1 MEKELTG
8 YIALAGINLMGKE
21 EYFAI
26 YNDGYKYEKG
36 DKVLVTGYRR
46 GQILTIQNI
55 ITLDDMTH
63 FHENEKITQEIVC
76 KINPSA
82 IDMTAYEDREKRRKE
97 LAKIQYKKHQLR
109 QTMDNI
115 IQSTKDD
122 KKYEIFAE
130 TNPDFAKLLE
140 EYKELMSKEVKE

>member
-1 MEKELTG
+1 MAKELTG
-8 YIALAGINLMGKE
+8 YIAVAGINLMWKE

-55 ITLDDMTH
+55 LTLDDMTH
-63 FHENEKITQEIVC
+63 VHENEKITQEIVC

-82 IDMTAYEDREKRRKE
+82 IDMTAYEDREKRRKK

-109 QTMDNI
+109 QMMDNI

-122 KKYEIFAE
+122 EKYEIFAE
-130 TNPDFAKLLE
+130 TNSRFAKLLE
-140 EYKELMSKEVKE
+140 EYKELSKEMEE

>member
-1 MEKELTG
+1 
-8 YIALAGINLMGKE
+8 MGKE

-26 YNDGYKYEKG
+26 YNDDYKYEKG

-55 ITLDDMTH
+55 LTLDDMKH
-63 FHENEKITQEIVC
+63 FHENEEITQEIVC
-76 KINPSA
+76 KIDPGA

-97 LAKIQYKKHQLR
+97 LAKMQYKKHQLR

-140 EYKELMSKEVKE
+140 EYKELSKEVEE

>member
-1 MEKELTG
+1 MAKELTG
-8 YIALAGINLMGKE
+8 YISVAGINFMGKE

-55 ITLDDMTH
+55 LTLDDMKH

-82 IDMTAYEDREKRRKE
+82 IDMTAYEDRDKRRKE

-109 QTMDNI
+109 QMMDDI

-130 TNPDFAKLLE
+130 TDSRFAKLLE
-140 EYKELMSKEVKE
+140 EYKELSKEVEE

>member
-8 YIALAGINLMGKE
+8 YIAVAGINLMGKE

-109 QTMDNI
+109 QMMDDI

-122 KKYEIFAE
+122 EQYEIFAE
-130 TNPDFAKLLE
+130 TNSRFAKLLE
-140 EYKELMSKEVKE
+140 EYKELSKEVEE

>member
-1 MEKELTG
+1 MSKELTG
-8 YIALAGINLMGKE
+8 YIAVAGINLMGKE

-109 QTMDNI
+109 QMMDDI
-115 IQSTKDD
+115 IQSTTDD

-130 TNPDFAKLLE
+130 TNSRFAKLLE
-140 EYKELMSKEVKE
+140 EYKELSKEVEE

>member
-1 MEKELTG
+1 MAKELTG
-8 YIALAGINLMGKE
+8 YIAVAGINLMGKE

>member
-1 MEKELTG
+1 MAKELTG
-8 YIALAGINLMGKE
+8 YIAVAGINLMGKE

-55 ITLDDMTH
+55 LTLDDMTH
-63 FHENEKITQEIVC
+63 VHENEKITQEIVC

-109 QTMDNI
+109 QMMDNI

-122 KKYEIFAE
+122 EKYEIFAE
-130 TNPDFAKLLE
+130 TNSRFAKLLE
-140 EYKELMSKEVKE
+140 EYKELSKEVEE

>member
-1 MEKELTG
+1 MAKELTG
-8 YIALAGINLMGKE
+8 YIAVAGINLMGKE

-97 LAKIQYKKHQLR
+97 LAKIQYKKHQLI
-109 QTMDNI
+109 QMMDDI

-122 KKYEIFAE
+122 EKYEIFAE
-130 TNPDFAKLLE
+130 TNSKFAKLLE
-140 EYKELMSKEVKE
+140 EYKELSKEVEE

>member
-1 MEKELTG
+1 MAKELTG
-8 YIALAGINLMGKE
+8 YIAVAGINLMGKE

-55 ITLDDMTH
+55 LTLDDMTH
-63 FHENEKITQEIVC
+63 VHENEKITQEIVC

-109 QTMDNI
+109 QMMDNI

-130 TNPDFAKLLE
+130 TNPRFAKLLE
-140 EYKELMSKEVKE
+140 EYKELSKEVEE

>member
-1 MEKELTG
+1 MAKELTG
-8 YIALAGINLMGKE
+8 YIAVAGINLMGKE

-109 QTMDNI
+109 QMMDDI

-122 KKYEIFAE
+122 EKYEIFAE
-130 TNPDFAKLLE
+130 TNSRFAKLLE
-140 EYKELMSKEVKE
+140 EYKELSKEVKE

>member
-1 MEKELTG
+1 MSKELTG
-8 YIALAGINLMGKE
+8 YIAVAGINLMGKE

-82 IDMTAYEDREKRRKE
+82 IDMTAYEDREKRRKD

-109 QTMDNI
+109 QMMDDI

-122 KKYEIFAE
+122 EKYEIFAE
-130 TNPDFAKLLE
+130 TNSKFAKLLE
-140 EYKELMSKEVKE
+140 EYKELSKEVEE

>member
-1 MEKELTG
+1 MAKELTG
-8 YIALAGINLMGKE
+8 YIAVAGINLMGKE

-55 ITLDDMTH
+55 LTLDDMTH
-63 FHENEKITQEIVC
+63 VHENEKITQEIVC
-76 KINPSA
+76 KINPSS

-109 QTMDNI
+109 QMMDNI

-130 TNPDFAKLLE
+130 TDSGFAKLLE
-140 EYKELMSKEVKE
+140 EYKELMSKKVKE

>member
-1 MEKELTG
+1 MAKELTG
-8 YIALAGINLMGKE
+8 YIAVAGINLMGKE

-36 DKVLVTGYRR
+36 DKVLVTGHRR

-55 ITLDDMTH
+55 LTLDDMTH
-63 FHENEKITQEIVC
+63 VHENEKITQEIVC

-109 QTMDNI
+109 QMMDNI

-122 KKYEIFAE
+122 KKDEIFAE
-130 TNPDFAKLLE
+130 TNPRFAKLLE
-140 EYKELMSKEVKE
+140 EYKELSKEVEE

>member
-1 MEKELTG
+1 MAKELTG
-8 YIALAGINLMGKE
+8 YIAVAGINLMGKE

-55 ITLDDMTH
+55 ITLDDTTH

-109 QTMDNI
+109 QMMDNI

-122 KKYEIFAE
+122 EKYEIFAE
-130 TNPDFAKLLE
+130 TNSRFAKLLE
-140 EYKELMSKEVKE
+140 EYKELSKEMEE

>member
-1 MEKELTG
+1 MAKELTG
-8 YIALAGINLMGKE
+8 YIAVAGINLMGKE

-109 QTMDNI
+109 QMMDDI

-122 KKYEIFAE
+122 EKDEIFAE
-130 TNPDFAKLLE
+130 TNSKFAKLLE
-140 EYKELMSKEVKE
+140 EYKELSKEMEE

>member
-1 MEKELTG
+1 MAKELTG
-8 YIALAGINLMGKE
+8 YIAVAGINLMGKE

-36 DKVLVTGYRR
+36 DKVLVTGHRR

-55 ITLDDMTH
+55 LTLDDMTH
-63 FHENEKITQEIVC
+63 VHENEKITQEIVC
-76 KINPSA
+76 KINLSA

-109 QTMDNI
+109 QMMDNI

-122 KKYEIFAE
+122 KKDEIFAE
-130 TNPDFAKLLE
+130 TNPRFAKLLE
-140 EYKELMSKEVKE
+140 EYKELSKEVEE

>member
-1 MEKELTG
+1 MAKELTG
-8 YIALAGINLMGKE
+8 YIAVAGINLMGKE

-109 QTMDNI
+109 QMMDNI

-122 KKYEIFAE
+122 EKDEIFAE
-130 TNPDFAKLLE
+130 TNSRFAKLLE
-140 EYKELMSKEVKE
+140 EYKELSKEVEE

>member
-1 MEKELTG
+1 MAKELTG
-8 YIALAGINLMGKE
+8 YIAVAGINLMGKE

-36 DKVLVTGYRR
+36 DKVLVTGYRI

-55 ITLDDMTH
+55 LTLDDMKH
-63 FHENEKITQEIVC
+63 FHENEKITQEIVR
-76 KINPSA
+76 KIDPSA

-109 QTMDNI
+109 QMMDNI

-130 TNPDFAKLLE
+130 TDPRFAKLLE
-140 EYKELMSKEVKE
+140 EYKELSKEVEE

>member
-1 MEKELTG
+1 MAKELTG
-8 YIALAGINLMGKE
+8 YIAVAGINLMGKE

-55 ITLDDMTH
+55 LTLDDMTH
-63 FHENEKITQEIVC
+63 VHENEKITQEIVC

-109 QTMDNI
+109 QMMDNI

-122 KKYEIFAE
+122 EKYEIFAE
-130 TNPDFAKLLE
+130 TNSRFAKLLE
-140 EYKELMSKEVKE
+140 EYKELSKEIEE

>member
-1 MEKELTG
+1 MAKELTG
-8 YIALAGINLMGKE
+8 YIAVAGINLMGKE

-26 YNDGYKYEKG
+26 YNDDYKYEKG

-55 ITLDDMTH
+55 LTLDDMKH
-63 FHENEKITQEIVC
+63 FHENEEITQEIVC
-76 KINPSA
+76 KIDPGA

-97 LAKIQYKKHQLR
+97 LAKMQYKKHQLR

-140 EYKELMSKEVKE
+140 EYKELSKEVEE

>member
-1 MEKELTG
+1 MAKELTG
-8 YIALAGINLMGKE
+8 YIAVAGINLMGKE

-36 DKVLVTGYRR
+36 DKVLVTSYRR

-82 IDMTAYEDREKRRKE
+82 IDMTAYEDREKRQKE

-109 QTMDNI
+109 QMMDDI

-122 KKYEIFAE
+122 EKYEIFAE
-130 TNPDFAKLLE
+130 TNSKFAKLLE
-140 EYKELMSKEVKE
+140 EYKELSKEVEE

>member
-1 MEKELTG
+1 MAKELTG
-8 YIALAGINLMGKE
+8 YIAVAGINLMGKE

-55 ITLDDMTH
+55 LTLDDMTH
-63 FHENEKITQEIVC
+63 VHENEKITQEIVC

-109 QTMDNI
+109 QMMDNI

-130 TNPDFAKLLE
+130 TNSGFAKLLK

>member
-1 MEKELTG
+1 MAKELTG
-8 YIALAGINLMGKE
+8 YIAVAGINLMGKE

-36 DKVLVTGYRR
+36 DKVLVTGHRR

-55 ITLDDMTH
+55 LTLDDMTH
-63 FHENEKITQEIVC
+63 VHENEKITQEIVC

-82 IDMTAYEDREKRRKE
+82 IDMTVYEDREKRRKE

-109 QTMDNI
+109 QMMDNI

-122 KKYEIFAE
+122 KKDEIFAE
-130 TNPDFAKLLE
+130 TNPRFAKLLE
-140 EYKELMSKEVKE
+140 EYKELSKEVEE

>member
-1 MEKELTG
+1 MAKELTG
-8 YIALAGINLMGKE
+8 YIAVAGINLMGKE

-55 ITLDDMTH
+55 ITLDDTTH
-63 FHENEKITQEIVC
+63 FHENEKITQKIVC

-109 QTMDNI
+109 QMMDNI

-122 KKYEIFAE
+122 KKDEIFAE
-130 TNPDFAKLLE
+130 TNPRFAKLLE
-140 EYKELMSKEVKE
+140 EYKELSKEVEE

>member
-1 MEKELTG
+1 MAKELTD
-8 YIALAGINLMGKE
+8 YIAVAGINLMGKE

-55 ITLDDMTH
+55 LTLDDMTH
-63 FHENEKITQEIVC
+63 VHENEKITQEIVC

-82 IDMTAYEDREKRRKE
+82 IDMTAYEDREKKRKE

-109 QTMDNI
+109 QMMDNI

-130 TNPDFAKLLE
+130 TDSGFAKLLE
-140 EYKELMSKEVKE
+140 EYKELSKEVEE

>member
-1 MEKELTG
+1 MAKELTG
-8 YIALAGINLMGKE
+8 YIAVAGINLMGKE

-55 ITLDDMTH
+55 LTLDDMKH

-82 IDMTAYEDREKRRKE
+82 IDMTAYEDRDKRRKE
-97 LAKIQYKKHQLR
+97 LTKIQYKKHQLR
-109 QTMDNI
+109 QMMDDI

-130 TNPDFAKLLE
+130 TNSGFAKLLE

>member
-1 MEKELTG
+1 MAKELTG
-8 YIALAGINLMGKE
+8 YIAVAGINLIGKE

-36 DKVLVTGYRR
+36 DKVLVTGHRR

-55 ITLDDMTH
+55 LTLDDMTH
-63 FHENEKITQEIVC
+63 VHENEKITQEIVC

-109 QTMDNI
+109 QMMDNI

-130 TNPDFAKLLE
+130 TNSRFAKLLE
-140 EYKELMSKEVKE
+140 EYKELSKEVEE

>member
-1 MEKELTG
+1 MAKELTG
-8 YIALAGINLMGKE
+8 YIAVAGINLMGKE

-109 QTMDNI
+109 QMMDDI

-122 KKYEIFAE
+122 EKYEIFAE
-130 TNPDFAKLLE
+130 TNSRFAKLLE
-140 EYKELMSKEVKE
+140 EYKELLKEVEE

>member
-1 MEKELTG
+1 MAKELTG
-8 YIALAGINLMGKE
+8 YIAVAGINLMGKE
-21 EYFAI
+21 EFFAI

-55 ITLDDMTH
+55 LTLDDMKH
-63 FHENEKITQEIVC
+63 FRENEKITQEIVC

-109 QTMDNI
+109 QMMDNI

-122 KKYEIFAE
+122 KKDEIFAE
-130 TNPDFAKLLE
+130 TNPRFAKLLE
-140 EYKELMSKEVKE
+140 EYKELSKEVEE

>member
-1 MEKELTG
+1 MAKELTG
-8 YIALAGINLMGKE
+8 YIAVAGINLMGKE

-63 FHENEKITQEIVC
+63 VHENEKITQEIVC

-109 QTMDNI
+109 QMMDNI

>member
-1 MEKELTG
+1 MAKELTG
-8 YIALAGINLMGKE
+8 YIAVAGINLMGKE

-55 ITLDDMTH
+55 LTLDDMTH
-63 FHENEKITQEIVC
+63 VHENEKITQEIVC

-109 QTMDNI
+109 QMMDNI

-130 TNPDFAKLLE
+130 TDSGFAKLLE
-140 EYKELMSKEVKE
+140 EYKELSKEVEE

>member
-1 MEKELTG
+1 MAKELTG
-8 YIALAGINLMGKE
+8 YIAVAGINLMGKE

-55 ITLDDMTH
+55 LTLDDMKH

-97 LAKIQYKKHQLR
+97 LTKIQYKKHQLR
-109 QTMDNI
+109 QMMDDI

-130 TNPDFAKLLE
+130 TNSGFAKLLE

>member
-1 MEKELTG
+1 MAKELTG
-8 YIALAGINLMGKE
+8 YISVAGINLMGKE

-26 YNDGYKYEKG
+26 YNDGYNYEKG

-55 ITLDDMTH
+55 LTLDDMKN

-82 IDMTAYEDREKRRKE
+82 IDMTAYEDRDKRRKE

-109 QTMDNI
+109 QMMDDI

-130 TNPDFAKLLE
+130 TDSRFAKLLE
-140 EYKELMSKEVKE
+140 EYKELSKEVEE

>member
-1 MEKELTG
+1 MAKELTG
-8 YIALAGINLMGKE
+8 YIAVAGINLMGKE

-36 DKVLVTGYRR
+36 DKVLVIGYRR

-63 FHENEKITQEIVC
+63 VHENEKITQEIVC

-82 IDMTAYEDREKRRKE
+82 NDMTAYEDREKRRKE

-109 QTMDNI
+109 QMMDNI

-122 KKYEIFAE
+122 KKDEIFAE
-130 TNPDFAKLLE
+130 TNPRFAKLLE
-140 EYKELMSKEVKE
+140 EYKELSKEVEE

>member
-1 MEKELTG
+1 MAKELTG
-8 YIALAGINLMGKE
+8 YIAVAGINLMGKE

-82 IDMTAYEDREKRRKE
+82 IDMTAYEGREKRRKE

-109 QTMDNI
+109 QMMDDI

-122 KKYEIFAE
+122 EKYEIFAE
-130 TNPDFAKLLE
+130 TNSKFAKLLE
-140 EYKELMSKEVKE
+140 EYKELSKEVEE

>member
-1 MEKELTG
+1 MAKELTG
-8 YIALAGINLMGKE
+8 YIAVAGINLMGKE

-55 ITLDDMTH
+55 LTLDDMTH

-109 QTMDNI
+109 QMMDDI

-122 KKYEIFAE
+122 EKYEIFAE
-130 TNPDFAKLLE
+130 TNSKFAKLLE
-140 EYKELMSKEVKE
+140 EYKELSKEVEE

>member
-1 MEKELTG
+1 MAKELTG
-8 YIALAGINLMGKE
+8 YIAVAGINLMGKE

-109 QTMDNI
+109 QMMDDI

-130 TNPDFAKLLE
+130 TNSRFAKLLE
-140 EYKELMSKEVKE
+140 EYKELSKEVEE

>member
-1 MEKELTG
+1 MAKELTG
-8 YIALAGINLMGKE
+8 YIAVAGINLMGKE

-55 ITLDDMTH
+55 ITLNDMTH

-109 QTMDNI
+109 QMMDDI

-122 KKYEIFAE
+122 EKYEIFAE
-130 TNPDFAKLLE
+130 TNSKFAKLLE
-140 EYKELMSKEVKE
+140 EYKELSKEVEE